1 MEGTEA
7 AENRPDACRG
17 GEPGIWEHAGM
28 GQWVVVAGVTV
39 LLAALLLAAAV
50 VVRTRRRR
58 LEAAETVGD
67 EDALRQEVLD
77 RMQRLQVQWNGSEDD
92 DEPLPT
98 AQPAPQP
105 AEPAEPA
112 QPTAQPAQQ
121 PPAPDQ
127 VWDGPSHG
135 TTGSRRVRSAALTR
149 GLLVLLV
156 LG

>member
-1 MEGTEA
+1 
-7 AENRPDACRG
+7 
-17 GEPGIWEHAGM
+17 M

-77 RMQRLQVQWNGSEDD
+77 RMQRLQVQWNGSEGD

-112 QPTAQPAQQ
+112 QPAQPTAQRAQQ
-121 PPAPDQ
+121 PPPRPAAPDQ

-156 LG
+156 LGALVAAALTWLVRP